1 MVKLDSYLMR
11 DKQQLTIAIPKSQNL
26 RLRDTF
32 FFIGSCFSTEIS
44 SRLSERLIPS
54 ESNPFGVVFNPL
66 TILNQLKY
74 IFSEDEI
81 NLGLIQ
87 HDDKWHALN
96 LSNKFQSTNKEDL
109 INQISQIAHS
119 IKDYLIKA
127 DHIIITL
134 GTSLIWNHNKLNS
147 SIGNCHRI
155 PQSEFTKRSLSFVE
169 LCDCLRSII
178 SILSK
183 HTKASLTFTVS
194 PVRYLRDGIL
204 NNSVSKSLLR
214 SSIQEIL
221 EKNETVQY
229 FPSYEIFTE
238 ELKDHR
244 YYKADLAHPNDWS
257 SEYILLRWIETQ
269 SDNNF
274 RQYFSESQIFLNL
287 KNHRTDNFTE
297 KQRTEWFEKIAKEE
311 YRLINY
317 YKQV

>member
-1 MVKLDSYLMR
+1 MR
-11 DKQQLTIAIPKSQNL
+11 DNQQLTIAIPKSQNL

-96 LSNKFQSTNKEDL
+96 LSNKFQSTNKEVL

-134 GTSLIWNHNKLNS
+134 GTSFIWNHNKLNS

-169 LCDCLRSII
+169 LCDCFRSII
-178 SILSK
+178 SILTK
-183 HTKASLTFTVS
+183 HTNASLTFTVS

-221 EKNETVQY
+221 EKMKPCNISLLMKFSQKNSRIIDTTRRTLLTQTIGHQN
-229 FPSYEIFTE
+229 IFYLGG
-238 ELKDHR
+238 LK
-244 YYKADLAHPNDWS
+244 LS
-257 SEYILLRWIETQ
+257 LTII
-269 SDNNF
+269 SDNISLNHK
-274 RQYFSESQIFLNL
+274 FSSTLRITAQTILQKNKGQSGL
-287 KNHRTDNFTE
+287 K
-297 KQRTEWFEKIAKEE
+297 K
-311 YRLINY
+311 
-317 YKQV
+317 